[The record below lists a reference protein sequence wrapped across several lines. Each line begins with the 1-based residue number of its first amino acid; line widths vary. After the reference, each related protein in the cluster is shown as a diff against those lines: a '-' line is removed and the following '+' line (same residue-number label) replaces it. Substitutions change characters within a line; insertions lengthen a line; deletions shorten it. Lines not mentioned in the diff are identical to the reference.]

1 MRRGCRP
8 RQSRCPSVSSP
19 RFWFPR
25 QPGQRAQPPANELPG
40 GAQSLNEQHGD
51 WVVRCA
57 IASGKVHC
65 SLSQSQVRQND
76 HRQVLSIELA
86 VGATRSEVSGAL
98 VLPFG
103 LRLSAGVDLLID
115 DKVVLSTPFSTCLQM
130 GCLVPLK
137 FGTNEVSAMSTGQKL
152 AVAAVIEDSGKPIK
166 KLTISLKG
174 FTSALN
180 GTGPDRRPEVGGAT
194 SPHGTDDTRLLKSP
208 CQTADGRCG
217 RWPGMSALGHF
228 MTETANSADQRMS
241 ALPQKRGLAN
251 TCATN

>member
-1 MRRGCRP
+1 M
-8 RQSRCPSVSSP
+8 SVSRSISERLWHLSSRLSFRAVALP
-19 RFWFPR
+19 ICLVAALLVSSSTRP
-25 QPGQRAQPPANELPG
+25 RAQPPADELPG

-65 SLSQSQVRQND
+65 SLSQSQVRQKD
-76 HRQVLSIELA
+76 HRRVLSIELA
-86 VGATRSEVSGAL
+86 VGATRSDVGGAL

-115 DKVVLSTPFSTCLQM
+115 DKALLSAPFSTCLQM

-137 FGTNEVSAMSTGQKL
+137 LGAKEVSAMSAGGKL
-152 AVAAVIEDSGKPIK
+152 SVTAVIEDSGKPI

-180 GTGPDRRPEVGGAT
+180 R
-194 SPHGTDDTRLLKSP
+194 
-208 CQTADGRCG
+208 TADLIGV
-217 RWPGMSALGHF
+217 
-228 MTETANSADQRMS
+228 
-241 ALPQKRGLAN
+241 QK
-251 TCATN
+251 

>member
-1 MRRGCRP
+1 M
-8 RQSRCPSVSSP
+8 SVSGSISERLRRLSFTAVALP
-19 RFWFPR
+19 LCLVAALLVSSSTRP
-25 QPGQRAQPPANELPG
+25 RAQPPANELPG

-76 HRQVLSIELA
+76 HRRVLSIELV
-86 VGATRSEVSGAL
+86 VGATRSELSGAL

-115 DKVVLSTPFSTCLQM
+115 DKALLSAPFSTCLQM

-137 FGTNEVSAMSTGQKL
+137 FGAKEVSAMSAGQKL
-152 AVAAVIEDSGKPIK
+152 AVTAVIEDSGKPI

-180 GTGPDRRPEVGGAT
+180 R
-194 SPHGTDDTRLLKSP
+194 
-208 CQTADGRCG
+208 TADLTGIR
-217 RWPGMSALGHF
+217 
-228 MTETANSADQRMS
+228 
-241 ALPQKRGLAN
+241 
-251 TCATN
+251 